1 MSGHSKWSTIKR
13 KKGATDQKRGKI
25 FSKLSK
31 ELMVAA
37 RMGGGDPGGNARL
50 RLAIQA
56 AKAQSMPSDNIQRA
70 IKKGTGE
77 LDGGQIE
84 ELSYEGYGPGGAAF
98 IVDVATDNTNRSLN
112 NVRNI
117 FDKTGGKMAKPGAVA
132 FQFERRGV
140 VRFDSATHSED
151 EVMEAALEAGAED
164 VVVEA
169 DAVLV
174 YCGPT
179 DLHEVAQGLQEAGLN
194 AQETTFTMVP
204 ATTVAVEDV
213 SVARTIIKLVDKL
226 EDDDD
231 VQNVWGNFEIL
242 DDVAAQLEED

>member
-140 VRFDSATHSED
+140 VRFDAATHSED
-151 EVMEAALEAGAED
+151 QVMEAALEAGAED
-164 VVVEA
+164 VLVEA
-169 DAVLV
+169 DTVVV
-174 YCGPT
+174 YCGST
-179 DLHEVAQGLQEAGLN
+179 ELHEVAQGLQEAGLN
-194 AQETTFTMVP
+194 AQETTFMMVP
-204 ATTVAVEDV
+204 ATTVCVEQV
-213 SVARTIIKLVDKL
+213 EVARTIIKLVDKL

-231 VQNVWGNFEIL
+231 VQNVWGNFEIP

>member
-140 VRFDSATHSED
+140 VRFDAATHSED
-151 EVMEAALEAGAED
+151 QVMEAALEAGAED
-164 VVVEA
+164 VAVEA
-169 DAVLV
+169 DTVVV

-179 DLHEVAQGLQEAGLN
+179 ELHEVAQGLQEAGLN
-194 AQETTFTMVP
+194 AQETTFMMVP
-204 ATTVAVEDV
+204 ATTVCVEQV
-213 SVARTIIKLVDKL
+213 EVARTIIKLVDKL

-231 VQNVWGNFEIL
+231 VQNVWANFEIP

>member
-50 RLAIQA
+50 RLAIQS

-140 VRFDSATHSED
+140 VRFDAATHSED
-151 EVMEAALEAGAED
+151 QVMEAALEAGAED
-164 VVVEA
+164 VLLEAEMVV
-169 DAVLV
+169 V

-179 DLHEVAQGLQEAGLN
+179 DLHEVAQGLQDAGLN
-194 AQETTFTMVP
+194 AQETSFMMVP
-204 ATTVAVEDV
+204 ATTVSVEQVD
-213 SVARTIIKLVDKL
+213 VARTIIKLVDKL

-231 VQNVWGNFEIL
+231 VQNVWGNFEIS
-242 DDVAAQLEED
+242 DDVAAQLEEE